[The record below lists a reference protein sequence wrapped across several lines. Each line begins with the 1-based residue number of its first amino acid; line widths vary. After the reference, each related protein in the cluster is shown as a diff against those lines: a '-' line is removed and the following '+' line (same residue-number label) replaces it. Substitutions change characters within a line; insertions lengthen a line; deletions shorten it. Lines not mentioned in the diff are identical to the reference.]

1 MRRAALGIAASI
13 AITGCGG
20 STTTAATT
28 AGVTAP
34 SPSGRLRPPLSA
46 DELHAL
52 VRTVASVRGLPEK
65 SPIPIERLDAEK
77 FAAALNAREQPTQ
90 RPSSG
95 GGGGWHTAGFLLAFN
110 LAPPAGSSHH
120 VSSVREVLSEQVI
133 GFYDR
138 LSHRV
143 VVRTTGMLTE
153 EGARKERGVLAHEV
167 QHALQAQHF
176 PIADSG
182 ALPHEDMR
190 LAYRSVL
197 EGDAMVSMLAYVG
210 AENGVPLR
218 RMLRRMQD
226 MTRDVP
232 VEALVRND
240 GHSRA
245 LMQALP
251 ITRERLTFPYYGGMS
266 FMGDMYRAGG
276 FPLMNLVFTRPP
288 VSTEQVLHPSK
299 YLADEQP
306 VKVRAPGAPPGF
318 QVLAMERLGELQTRV
333 ILAGCVGHAAAIRAA
348 EGWGGDAFTVL
359 ASQDGRV
366 ALLWS
371 TRWDTL
377 EDAVEVEQA
386 ILGSPACWAGGG
398 LGIAGGGSGANSL
411 RIDGTNKV
419 LRDGS
424 RVVFARGLPEPLLS
438 EAATAM
444 LKQPDDPPSLA
455 PAPAPMF
462 AVPSARAIPQRSRG
476 FVVNNT
482 YQSPWL
488 GLTALLPNDLF
499 ASTHEPRSELSLERK
514 GLPLGG
520 YLALSDRMAT
530 PAWNERTLYELG
542 AGFAR
547 ELDGERLLFVGG
559 GETMG
564 ALGRAIERTWRV
576 EGTPIQVRAVL
587 IPICEDTGSL
597 VFVEVYGDARGK
609 QVLDYWL
616 STFRWMPGARP
627 PVCEMLNPI

>member
-1 MRRAALGIAASI
+1 LGIAASI
-13 AITGCGG
+13 ALAGCGG
-20 STTTAATT
+20 STTATP
-28 AGVTAP
+28 ARP
-34 SPSGRLRPPLSA
+34 SERLRPPLSA
-46 DELHAL
+46 AELHAL
-52 VRTVASVRGLPEK
+52 VGTVARVRGLPEK
-65 SPIPIERLDAEK
+65 SPIPIERLDVEK
-77 FAAALNAREQPTQ
+77 FAAVLNAREQPSH
-90 RPSSG
+90 RPSPGGAESG
-95 GGGGWHTAGFLLAFN
+95 GGHTAGFLVAFN
-110 LAPPAGSSHH
+110 LAPPAGSSRP
-120 VSSVREVLSEQVI
+120 VSSVGEVLAEQVI

-138 LSHRV
+138 VSRRV

-153 EGARKERGVLAHEV
+153 EGARRERAVLAHEIE
-167 QHALQAQHF
+167 HALQAQHF
-176 PIADSG
+176 PIADFG

-190 LAYRSVL
+190 LAYLSML
-197 EGDAMVSMLAYVG
+197 EGDAMISMLAYVG
-210 AENGVPLR
+210 GEQGVPLR

-232 VEALVRND
+232 VDALLRND

-276 FPLMNLVFTRPP
+276 LPLMNLVFARPP

-306 VKVRAPGAPPGF
+306 VRVRAPGAPPGY
-318 QVLAMERLGELQTRV
+318 QVLSTERLGELQTRV
-333 ILAGCVGHAAAIRAA
+333 ILTGCVGHAAASRAA
-348 EGWGGDAFTVL
+348 QGWGGDAFTVL

-386 ILGSPACWAGGG
+386 IAGSPACWAGGG
-398 LGIAGGGSGANSL
+398 LGSLGGGGGNATSL

-438 EAATAM
+438 HAAVAM
-444 LKQPDDPPSLA
+444 LAQPDDPPSPSA
-455 PAPAPMF
+455 PAPTA
-462 AVPSARAIPQRSRG
+462 AYVVPQARPIPQRSRG

-499 ASTHEPRSELSLERK
+499 ASTREPTSELSLERE
-514 GLPLGG
+514 GLPVGG

-547 ELDGERLLFVGG
+547 ELDDRRLLFVSG
-559 GETMG
+559 GETTG
-564 ALGRAIERTWRV
+564 ALGRALERTWRV
-576 EGTPIQVRAVL
+576 EGTPIHVRAVL
-587 IPICEDTGSL
+587 IPICEDAGSL
-597 VFVEVYGDARGK
+597 VFVEIYGDARGK